1 MKKIIFLTLISVF
14 FSFMLSAQVT
24 EKEDALKKVNT
35 DTING
40 WKKGGMFALTFGQS
54 NFTNWAAGGINSIS
68 VNGAANLF
76 ANYKKDNLSW
86 NNTLDLG
93 YGIQKQGKK
102 DNALTQKTDDKFDF
116 ASKLGIKATDKL
128 YYAALMNFRTQFT
141 NGYNYPDDSTVIS
154 ALLAPGYLLF
164 AVGFDYRPTKS
175 LSVFFAP
182 VTSKTTFVTN
192 QTLSDAG
199 AYGVDAGKSV
209 RNEFGGYFKA
219 AYNKDITKNV
229 NLNTKLGLFSNYLHN
244 PQNIDVNWEVLLG
257 MKINK
262 FLTAN
267 LSTQLLYD
275 DDISVPIDTNGD
287 GINDGTGKRVQFKE
301 ILGIGFSVKF

>member
-1 MKKIIFLTLISVF
+1 MKKIIIITLVTIF
-14 FSFMLSAQVT
+14 AGQFLSAQVS

-54 NFTNWAAGGINSIS
+54 SFTNWAAGGINNIS
-68 VNGAANLF
+68 VNGIANLF
-76 ANYKKDNLSW
+76 ANYKKDNLTW
-86 NNTLDLG
+86 DNNLDLG
-93 YGIQKQGKK
+93 YGMQKLGKGVDK
-102 DNALTQKTDDKFDF
+102 STQKTDDKLDF
-116 ASKLGIKATDKL
+116 SSKLGIKAAEKL

-154 ALLAPGYLLF
+154 GLMAPGYLLF
-164 AVGFDYRPTKS
+164 AAGIDYKPNKN
-175 LSVFFAP
+175 LSVFIAP
-182 VTSKTTFVTN
+182 LTSKTTFVSN
-192 QTLSDAG
+192 QTLADAG
-199 AYGVDAGKSV
+199 AYGVEPGKNI
-209 RNEFGGYFKA
+209 RNEFGGYLKA
-219 AYNKDITKNV
+219 VYTKDIMKNV

-262 FLTAN
+262 YLTATLN
-267 LSTQLLYD
+267 TQLLYD
-275 DDISVPIDTNGD
+275 DDILVPVDTNGD
-287 GINDGTGKRVQFKE
+287 GINNGTGKRVQFKE